1 MPSLVSF
8 SPKSIRAAGNV
19 VLYGVG
25 NSTTPFDVGAN
36 NVNGVGLWLKSSGTG
51 DSRAIYARLYMAS
64 TGAGEAVRAYA
75 TAQNAAAATGGT
87 LNGLHASL
95 SIDVGAAISGQGNAA
110 RFTLDAAA
118 ASRTLGGTLAGVTV
132 DSNFGTGNTVPS
144 TAAFIRITDLTA
156 VKMPALLNVPAAA
169 NGTIF
174 ATHVTDAMSHSIRC
188 VTAAG
193 TVFYIMCTT
202 TASNRG

>member
-8 SPKSIRAAGNV
+8 SPKSIRPASSV
-19 VLYGVG
+19 ILWGVG
-25 NSTTPFDVGAN
+25 NSTTPFDAGAN
-36 NVNGVGLWLKSSGTG
+36 NINGQGLWLKSSGTG
-51 DSRAIYARLYMAS
+51 DSRAIYARLYMAG
-64 TGAGEAVRAYA
+64 TGAGEAVRAYT

-95 SIDVGAAISGQGNAA
+95 SIDATAQISGQGNAA

-118 ASRTLGGTLAGVTV
+118 ATRTLGGTLAGITV
-132 DSNFGTGNTVPS
+132 DSNFGANNTVPS
-144 TAAFIRITDLTA
+144 TAAFIRIADLTA
-156 VKMPALLNVPAAA
+156 VKMPALLNVPAAS

-174 ATHVTDAMSHSIRC
+174 ATHVTDAMSHSLRC